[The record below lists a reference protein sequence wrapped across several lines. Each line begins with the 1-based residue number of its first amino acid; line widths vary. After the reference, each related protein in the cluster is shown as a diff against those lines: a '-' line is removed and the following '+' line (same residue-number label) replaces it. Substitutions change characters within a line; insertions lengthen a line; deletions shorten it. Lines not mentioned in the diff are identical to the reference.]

1 MFSFLKKKPKAKLG
15 IDIGTSSIK
24 VVQLKQERDKFK
36 LETYGELSFLGY
48 LERTKD
54 SFQTTP
60 FKTIEA
66 ITREMLK
73 IVLEKA
79 EVGTRRAIMAVPVF
93 SSFTSVIELPAMSDK
108 ELAKA
113 IYFEARKYVP
123 ISLSEVTLDWKIIDS
138 GIIKNGAS
146 NKPFKGKRILLI
158 AVPNEVVNKYISIA
172 DELDLKIDALE
183 LESSSLA
190 RSLVTDTNSSVCVLD
205 IGARATSFTIIDKGL
220 VQMSHSIDVAGGEMT
235 KILARAMGIGV
246 ERAEDV
252 KTTYGLNHKED
263 KEGREELKEILQ
275 TTVDKI
281 INESERMIHSYQTK
295 TNRKIEK
302 LILNGGSA
310 KLAGFGDYIES
321 GLNIKAVVADP
332 WSKII
337 YPVGLQPVLK
347 KIGPQFSVAVGAAM
361 REEKR
366 KIK

>member
-1 MFSFLKKKPKAKLG
+1 MLFSFLKKKPKSKIG

-24 VVQLKQERDKFK
+24 IVQLKKEGDKFK

-54 SFQTTP
+54 SFQTSP
-60 FKTIEA
+60 LKTMEA

-73 IVLEKA
+73 IVIEKS
-79 EVGTRRAIMAVPVF
+79 ETTTRNSIMAVPVF
-93 SSFTSVIELPAMSDK
+93 SSFTSVIELPDMADK
-108 ELAKA
+108 DLARA
-113 IYFEARKYVP
+113 VHFEARKYVP

-158 AVPNEVVNKYISIA
+158 AVPNDVINKYISIA
-172 DELDLKIDALE
+172 EALNLKIDALE

-190 RSLVTDTNSSVCVLD
+190 RSLVTDNKSSVCVLD
-205 IGARATSFTIIDKGL
+205 IGARATSFTIIDKGM

-246 ERAEDV
+246 ERAENV
-252 KTTYGLNHKED
+252 KTTYGLDHKED
-263 KEGREELKEILQ
+263 KESKKELREILQ

-310 KLAGFGDYIES
+310 KLAGFGPYIEE

-332 WSKII
+332 WPKII
-337 YPVGLQPVLK
+337 YPVDLQPVLK

-361 REEKR
+361 REEK
-366 KIK
+366 KK

>member
-1 MFSFLKKKPKAKLG
+1 MFLFKKKPKSKIG

-24 VVQLKQERDKFK
+24 IVQLKKEEDKFR

-54 SFQTTP
+54 SFQTSP
-60 FKTIEA
+60 LKTIEA

-73 IVLEKA
+73 VLLEKA
-79 EVGTRRAIMAVPVF
+79 EVSSRRAVLAVPVF
-93 SSFTSVIELPAMSDK
+93 SSFTSVIELPDMTDK
-108 ELAKA
+108 ELARA
-113 IYFEARKYVP
+113 VQFEARKYVP
-123 ISLSEVTLDWKIIDS
+123 VALSEVTLDWKIIDS
-138 GIIKNGAS
+138 GIIKDGAS

-158 AVPNEVVNKYISIA
+158 AVPSEVVNKYISIA
-172 DELDLKIDALE
+172 DALDLKIDALE
-183 LESSSLA
+183 LESSSSA
-190 RSLVTDTNSSVCVLD
+190 RSLVADNKSSVCLLD
-205 IGARATSFTIIDKGL
+205 IGARATSFTIVDKGM

-235 KILARAMGIGV
+235 KILARAMDVGV
-246 ERAEDV
+246 ARAEDF
-252 KTTYGLNHKED
+252 KTTYGMNHKED
-263 KEGREELKEILQ
+263 KESRRELREILQ

-281 INESERMIHSYQTK
+281 LNESERMIHSYEAK

-310 KLAGFGDYIES
+310 RLSGFGEYIEQ

-332 WSKII
+332 WPKII

-347 KIGPQFSVAVGAAM
+347 RIGPQFSVAVGAAM
-361 REEKR
+361 REEKE